1 MSLRSELKEPSHFME
16 FFRQSDFVRVDE
28 VHEGETQKE
37 VFSLKWS
44 SAWKPACAAGESRD
58 LLCERRVQQG
68 DVRQL

>member
-37 VFSLKWS
+37 VFSLK
-44 SAWKPACAAGESRD
+44 
-58 LLCERRVQQG
+58 
-68 DVRQL
+68 